1 MKLGALH
8 SFNTVAPAI
17 LGDRYELMRY
27 VSMTYGR
34 DLSAQ
39 NRTSLLVTAFNVAN
53 NVTGMSSDI
62 DNQLVLTFKDQNGQR
77 HMFLEDWIDMS
88 TVTEG
93 EKVSLALTI
102 SPISETEIELAV
114 AILQREGF
122 NISSRTTTLL

>member
-1 MKLGALH
+1 
-8 SFNTVAPAI
+8 
-17 LGDRYELMRY
+17 
-27 VSMTYGR
+27 MTYGR